1 MKIILYIFS
10 ILFILSISSCSK
22 KDPKAHDDFG
32 GKMIFQFNYS
42 NSEQAVKPLGEDYHQ
57 GFGDFITNITPTVFK
72 GKFLDMRIQSWT
84 RGANIWND
92 NLNIIDNNT
101 AMDSSNRIADFTSN
115 GTVQFVP
122 KIDGQPSSEDIV
134 YNIFVF
140 INLYYYQEFELPTP
154 YDTINNLPML
164 NFGGGSLDFK
174 SFSMGGVRD
183 GRTIKGSSNPFLAPL
198 FDPNW
203 KGFNGNFPK
212 IPLCFVFGETDSAF
226 SFNGFLHAQT
236 IDNPIGQ
243 EGPIMRSPFYQPIIL
258 KPVPQDAIRA
268 VNGTMSFD
276 IDGLIQIYA
285 GKDNKPYTQ
294 DDVFVYAPKYWN
306 RIKVALN

>member
-1 MKIILYIFS
+1 MKIILYVFS
-10 ILFILSISSCSK
+10 IIGILSMPSCK
-22 KDPKAHDDFG
+22 KKEPMPNNTFG
-32 GKMIFQFNYS
+32 GKMIFHFNYS
-42 NSEQAVKPLGEDYHQ
+42 NSKQAVKPLGVDYHQ
-57 GFGDFITNITPTVFK
+57 GLGDYITSITPTVFK

-84 RGANIWND
+84 RGANMWND

-101 AMDSSNRIADFTSN
+101 AIDSSNRIADFTNN
-115 GTVQFVP
+115 GIVQFVP
-122 KIDGQPSSEDIV
+122 KIDGQPSSADIV
-134 YNIFVF
+134 YNVFVF
-140 INLYYYQEFELPTP
+140 ISLFYYQEFELPAP

-174 SFSMGGVRD
+174 SFSMGGIRD
-183 GRTIKGSSNPFLAPL
+183 GRIIKGSSTPFLAPL

-203 KGFNGNFPK
+203 KGFNGSFPK
-212 IPLCFVFGETDSAF
+212 IPSCFVFGETDSAF
-226 SFNGFLHAQT
+226 TFNGTQHTLT

-243 EGPIMRSPFYQPIIL
+243 EGQIMRSPFYDPIVL
-258 KPVPQDAIRA
+258 KPVPLDSTRAI
-268 VNGTMSFD
+268 NGTMSFD